1 MNGNNVEEGI
11 RAQLDDGIAVFR
23 YLRDKAEFI
32 ENSAQLMI
40 RSLNAGGKLL
50 ICGNGGSASDAQHF
64 AAELVG
70 RFLKNRPPLAAI
82 ALSTDTSIITAV
94 ANDFSYDQIFS
105 RQLEAL
111 GNPGD
116 VLVGLSTS
124 GNSANVINAV
134 YAARDKGIQSILLS
148 GKGGGKLAELADH
161 ALVMPSDFSAR
172 IQEGHIAI
180 IHIWCKLIEDSM
192 FPPAQD

>member
-1 MNGNNVEEGI
+1 MSGSNVEEGI
-11 RAQLDDGIAVFR
+11 RAQFDDSIAVFR
-23 YLRDKAEFI
+23 YLTDKAEFI

-40 RSLNAGGKLL
+40 RSLKTGGKLL

-105 RQLEAL
+105 RQIEAL

-148 GKGGGKLAELADH
+148 GKGGGKLAELTDH
-161 ALVMPSDFSAR
+161 ALVVPSDFSAR

-180 IHIWCKLIEDSM
+180 IHVWCKLIEDSI